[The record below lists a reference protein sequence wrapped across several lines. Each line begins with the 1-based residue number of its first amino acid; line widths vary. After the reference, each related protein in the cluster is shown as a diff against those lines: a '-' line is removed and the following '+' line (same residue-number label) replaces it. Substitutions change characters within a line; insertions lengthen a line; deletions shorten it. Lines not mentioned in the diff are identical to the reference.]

1 MTVTAA
7 PPLYLAWSNRLF
19 PFVFVFLVLNSCLG
33 QTLDVVCE
41 DGYGMFEA
49 RFVSGVSVTVGAA
62 KSGGLSMRSCS
73 GALAWGGGDLPVST
87 EMSQVD
93 VDVLGA
99 DLGLGTPVVAFQVKK
114 SAADWQMTYLIY
126 SLQKPP
132 HLLRT
137 ITGGG
142 FFRAVD
148 TDLMGRVEI
157 WTDDVRAISGFE
169 GLLPGEFDFAPTVVL
184 RFERNRLTD
193 VSAEYQPRFDE
204 QIAKVRG
211 ELNAQD
217 LKDFLYSD
225 GRLAATSSLT
235 PDQMHRLRITK
246 IKVLEIVWSYLYS
259 GREQEAWRAL
269 TDLWPPADSDRVR
282 TAILSAQARGIRS
295 QIDGVSTRGPRL
307 HFKKQAY
314 VFDAITEPLKGNA
327 GHFPFVD
334 ARPQPILL
342 RRPPPPGIQQPL
354 VHSEQMV
361 ELVIDAA
368 GKVWS
373 AKAVGFSDNELVYAA
388 GRWKFIPA
396 VTGGRAVAS
405 RFRIEVSPYR

>member
-1 MTVTAA
+1 MTDTGA
-7 PPLYLAWSNRLF
+7 PPLYLAWSNRLLPF
-19 PFVFVFLVLNSCLG
+19 AFVFIILNSCLG
-33 QTLDVVCE
+33 QTREVVCD
-41 DGYGMFEA
+41 DGYGTFET
-49 RFVSGVSVTVGAA
+49 RFVRGVSVTVGAA

-73 GALAWGGGDLPVST
+73 GTLAWDGGDLPVST
-87 EMSQVD
+87 EMSQLD

-114 SAADWQMTYLIY
+114 SAADWDMTYLIY

-132 HLLRT
+132 QLLRT
-137 ITGGG
+137 ITGGD
-142 FFRAVD
+142 FFRAAD
-148 TDLMGRVEI
+148 TDLKGRVEI
-157 WTDDVRAISGFE
+157 WTGDVRAISGFE
-169 GLLPGEFDFAPTVVL
+169 GFVPGEFDFAPTVVL

-204 QIAKVRG
+204 QIAKVRA
-211 ELNAQD
+211 ELDAQD

-235 PDQMHRLRITK
+235 LERMHRLRITK
-246 IKVLEIVWSYLYS
+246 TKVLEIVWSYLYS

-269 TDLWPPADSDRVR
+269 TDMWPPADSDRVR
-282 TAILSAQARGIRS
+282 MAILSAQARGIRS
-295 QIDGVSTRGPRL
+295 QIDGVSARGPRL
-307 HFKKQAY
+307 HFKRQAY
-314 VFDAITEPLKGNA
+314 VFDAITEPPQGNV

-334 ARPQPILL
+334 ARPQAILL
-342 RRPPPPGIQQPL
+342 RRPPPLGIQQPL
-354 VHSEQMV
+354 MHSEQMV

-373 AKAVGFSDNELVYAA
+373 AKTVGFSDNDLVYAA
-388 GRWKFIPA
+388 REWKFIPA
-396 VTGGRAVAS
+396 FTGGRAVAS